1 MTRQLGLS
9 LTVTAA
15 LCGAA
20 LILQSGCGEQTQPA
34 IGQPQRSV
42 FSSRDFDSG
51 RRDGRRD
58 AKSSL
63 FDQSGS
69 WIWIWMMSQDYST
82 GYEQGWTEGRAESNL
97 NSQLGESR
105 KSVNA
110 DGWP

>member
-1 MTRQLGLS
+1 MQIVRLS

-15 LCGAA
+15 LFGAA
-20 LILQSGCGEQTQPA
+20 LIAPSGCGESSQPA

-42 FSSRDFDSG
+42 YSSRDFDSG

-58 AKSSL
+58 AKSSM

-69 WIWIWMMSQDYST
+69 WMWIWMMSQDYAK
-82 GYEQGWTEGRAESNL
+82 GYDQGWTEGRAEANL

-105 KSVNA
+105 RSVN
-110 DGWP
+110 DSR